1 VSPVVFH
8 NKLRIYSPGMLHIEN
23 KLTGKT
29 IENYA
34 TIIEEPMSEYISSST
49 SQNVSSSLSSE
60 SVYKRII
67 KNSKTSTLVRR
78 ENFNL
83 SFIVAKPM
91 GKSILS

>member
-1 VSPVVFH
+1 
-8 NKLRIYSPGMLHIEN
+8 MLHIEN

-60 SVYKRII
+60 SVDKRIFS
-67 KNSKTSTLVRR
+67 NFKTSTLVRR

-91 GKSILS
+91 GKSIIS